1 MWTQTVGALHASLK
15 ASDSEGNDGPSFV
28 DRYLAADLQQT

>member
-15 ASDSEGNDGPSFV
+15 ASDSERNGGASFV